1 MNHSIHWWA
10 LSAFVILAAA
20 YSANVKSETYLYAGA
35 WSKHFGNEEYNE
47 QHNLVAIEHQNVIGG
62 YFRNSYDED
71 ALTLGYKFK
80 RDYGPL
86 EAGVVAG
93 AVYGYR
99 HCLKGWADQ
108 ERRACPMIAPYV
120 SWDAGPVNPTV
131 LVLGNAVA
139 ISIRV
144 GL

>member
-1 MNHSIHWWA
+1 MTTNRICWLLA
-10 LSAFVILAAA
+10 GLVLILAVWSGNAKA
-20 YSANVKSETYLYAGA
+20 ETYLYAGA

-47 QHNLVAIEHQNVIGG
+47 QHDLIAIEHKNVIAG

-71 ALTLGYKFK
+71 ALTAGYKFK

-86 EAGVVAG
+86 EAGVMAG

-99 HCLKGWADQ
+99 HCFKGWAEQD
-108 ERRACPMIAPYV
+108 RRVCPMLAPYV

-139 ISIRV
+139 ISIRIE
-144 GL
+144 L